1 MNRIMRILGIHLLA
15 TESTEDISRRGRRS
29 KKILLQEERRPRR
42 SLDNQSMQFPLYFII
57 A

>member
-42 SLDNQSMQFPLYFII
+42 SLDNQIMQFPLYFII